1 MATVK
6 GRRTAKPFI
15 ILDDGTKFFGKK
27 SKKEKST
34 EEPFSLLGSVRRSVA
49 RTRKAKIDK
58 QVKDALTATE
68 KRRK

>member
-15 ILDDGTKFFGKK
+15 ILEDGTKFFGKK
-27 SKKEKST
+27 SRKAKST
-34 EEPFSLLGSVRRSVA
+34 EVDFSILGTVRRKVA
-49 RTRKAKIDK
+49 RSRNQKIDK
-58 QVKDALTATE
+58 QVDDAVNATE